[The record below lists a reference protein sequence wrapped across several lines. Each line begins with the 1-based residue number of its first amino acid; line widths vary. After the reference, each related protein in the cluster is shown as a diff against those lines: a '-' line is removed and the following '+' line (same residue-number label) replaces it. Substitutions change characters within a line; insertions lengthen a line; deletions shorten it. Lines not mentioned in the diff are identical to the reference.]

1 MRDAILALNAGSSS
15 VKFGLYDI
23 EDVDNLRLVARG
35 TLDKGGAPHLVV
47 KAPDGETL
55 CDVPVAGGDMAEPVR
70 TLVRWIEEKQHE
82 RKLVACGHRIVHGGG
97 EFADPV
103 RLTPPVMSALD
114 KLAPLA
120 PLHQPLSLSPVRALA
135 GLRPDLLQV
144 GCFDTAFHRTIE
156 PLVSR
161 YALPLEYE
169 EKGIRRYGFHGL
181 SYEYLAGRLAENGKT
196 GKRTI
201 VAHLGNGASLC
212 AIKDGKSVDTTMGFS
227 ALDGLM
233 MGTRCGSI
241 DPGVLLYL
249 LLEQHMSAE
258 EVQHLLYE
266 KSGLLGVSGIS
277 GDMREL
283 ETSADPRARL
293 AIDMFAFRVSR
304 EVAALANTLGGL
316 DCLVFTAGIGEH
328 SAAVRGSICRH
339 LGWLGLTIDEVANSM
354 HAGIISAPDT
364 QIEVPVIP
372 TDEEVMIA
380 HHTLNLMRSA

>member
-1 MRDAILALNAGSSS
+1 MRDAILAFNAGSSS

-23 EDVDNLRLVARG
+23 EDLDNLRLVARG
-35 TLDKGGAPHLVV
+35 TLGEGNAPRLVAN
-47 KAPDGETL
+47 APDGETL
-55 CDVPVAGGDMAEPVR
+55 CDVPVTGGDTAEPVR
-70 TLVRWIEEKQHE
+70 MLVRWIEEKQHG
-82 RKLVACGHRIVHGGG
+82 RKLVACGHRIVHGGR

-114 KLAPLA
+114 KLSPLA

-135 GLRPDLLQV
+135 GLRSDLLQV

-161 YALPLEYE
+161 YALPPEYGK
-169 EKGIRRYGFHGL
+169 KGIRRYGFHGL
-181 SYEYLAGRLAENGKT
+181 SYEYVAGRLADEGKKD
-196 GKRTI
+196 KRTI

-212 AIKDGKSVDTTMGFS
+212 AMRGGRSVDTTMGFS

-258 EVQHLLYE
+258 EVQRLLYE
-266 KSGLLGVSGIS
+266 ESGLLGVSGIS
-277 GDMREL
+277 GDMRVL
-283 ETSADPRARL
+283 EASADPRARM
-293 AIDMFAFRVSR
+293 AIDMFVFRASR
-304 EVAALANTLGGL
+304 EVTALANTLGGL
-316 DCLVFTAGIGEH
+316 DCLAFTAGIGEH
-328 SAAVRGSICRH
+328 SAAVRGSICRR
-339 LGWLGLTIDEVANSM
+339 LGWLGMTIDEGANSA
-354 HAGIISAPDT
+354 HAGTISALDT
-364 QIEVPVIP
+364 QVEVRVIP

-380 HHTLNLMRSA
+380 HHTLNLL